1 MNTAAQIEKK
11 FPLKKL
17 FYLGKIFMISFN
29 KKYFFKD
36 SKFLRKMQSSQTA
49 QKDQTL
55 ATATLFWPLRTYI
68 LASGQN

>member
-1 MNTAAQIEKK
+1 MNTTAQIEKK
-11 FPLKKL
+11 ISLKKL

-29 KKYFFKD
+29 KTYFFKD
-36 SKFLRKMQSSQTA
+36 FKFLRKMQSSQTA

-55 ATATLFWPLRTYI
+55 ATATLFWPLGTYI